1 MKRIFRALTVL
12 LTKDEERTV
21 QSIAPLV
28 GKGENL
34 KIWMVTD
41 IHYLSPDLFDDG
53 EAFAR
58 MKATS
63 AGKDL
68 EHVPDMM
75 EALVGGGERTAGS
88 VDRQW

>member
-12 LTKDEERTV
+12 LTGLFLFGLNNQKDEERTV

-28 GKGENL
+28 GKDENL

-58 MKATS
+58 MQ
-63 AGKDL
+63 GNFC
-68 EHVPDMM
+68 
-75 EALVGGGERTAGS
+75 R
-88 VDRQW
+88 